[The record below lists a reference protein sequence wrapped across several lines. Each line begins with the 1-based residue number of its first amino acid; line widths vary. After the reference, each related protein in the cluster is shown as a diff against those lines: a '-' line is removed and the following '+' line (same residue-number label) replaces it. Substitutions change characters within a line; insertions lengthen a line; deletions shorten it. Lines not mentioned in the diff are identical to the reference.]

1 MAELIFTDASA
12 WIALIYTKDSYHQQA
27 SATYRSLVDK
37 GCPLIVTNWVA
48 YEALSFVRSRA
59 GYAVTV
65 ALNQILHN
73 QQLVWWEQVTPA
85 IEEQAVQM
93 FWRYEDKTWGIVDC
107 ASLVVMQ
114 LLGCQRA
121 FGYDHHFVEAARQSG
136 FHLLGDDLPPHFL
149 KTLSS

>member
-12 WIALIYTKDSYHQQA
+12 WIALIYPRDSYHQQA
-27 SATYRSLVDK
+27 SAIYHSLIDEGALLV
-37 GCPLIVTNWVA
+37 VTNWVA

-59 GYAVTV
+59 SYAVAVT
-65 ALNQILHN
+65 LNQILHN
-73 QQLVWWEQVTPA
+73 RQLVWWEQVTSI

-114 LLGCQRA
+114 LLGCQLA
-121 FGYDHHFVEAARQSG
+121 FGYDHHFVEAIRQSG
-136 FHLLGDDLPPHFL
+136 FCLLGDV
-149 KTLSS
+149 